1 MSADIQPSSPIE
13 VRLYGNS
20 GPYVVLV
27 HGGPGAAG
35 QMGAVGRR
43 LGGRFRVIEP
53 LQRAS
58 GEVPLT
64 VARHVADLG
73 EVLRGPLEE
82 GPVRLVGFSWG
93 AMLALTYAARHP
105 SDVQRLILI
114 GCGTFDSRSRE
125 VYEAAMAERMD
136 ADQRR
141 RFEDLTARMAAE
153 PDRGRRNEL
162 FAELGSL
169 STRIQ
174 AFDPLATGSE
184 DETFCDEAGFRET
197 WRDAVSLQQQGI
209 QPAEFA
215 RIEAPVTMIHGDAD
229 PHPGRL
235 IFESLGPFV
244 RDIQYRELPRSGHT
258 PWIERHAREA
268 FYELLLDCLG

>member
-1 MSADIQPSSPIE
+1 MQPSSPIE
-13 VRLYGNS
+13 VRFYGES
-20 GPYVVLV
+20 GPYVVLL

-35 QMGAVGRR
+35 QMGPVGRR

-64 VARHVADLG
+64 VARHVVDLYD
-73 EVLRGPLEE
+73 VFRAPLQE

-105 SDVQRLILI
+105 SEVERLILV
-114 GCGTFDSRSRE
+114 GCGTFDRGSRE
-125 VYEAAMAERMD
+125 AYEAAMTERTG

-141 RFEDLTARMAAE
+141 RFEDITARLAVE
-153 PDRGRRNEL
+153 PDPQRRNEL
-162 FAELGSL
+162 FAEFGSL

-174 AFDPLATGSE
+174 AFDPLPTDSD
-184 DETFCDEAGFRET
+184 DETFYDETGFRET
-197 WRDAVSLQQQGI
+197 WRDALRLQQQGI

-235 IFESLGPFV
+235 IYESLAPLV
-244 RDIQYRELPRSGHT
+244 RDVQYRELSRCGHT

-268 FYELLLDCLG
+268 FYELLSECLG

>member
-1 MSADIQPSSPIE
+1 MNDDRIE
-13 VRLYGNS
+13 VRLYGVS
-20 GPYVVLV
+20 GPYVALL
-27 HGGPGAAG
+27 HGGPGAAE
-35 QMGAVGRR
+35 QMGTVGRR
-43 LGGRFRVIEP
+43 LGGRFRVVEP

-64 VARHVADLG
+64 VARHVADLD
-73 EVLRGPLEE
+73 EALRGPLEE

-105 SDVQRLILI
+105 GHVERVILI
-114 GCGTFDSRSRE
+114 GCGTFDRRSRE

-136 ADQRR
+136 AQQRR
-141 RFEDLTARMAAE
+141 RFEELTARLAE
-153 PDRGRRNEL
+153 ESDRQRRNEL
-162 FAELGSL
+162 FAEFGSL
-169 STRIQ
+169 CTQIQ
-174 AFDPLATGSE
+174 AFDPLTSDSDDEISYDE
-184 DETFCDEAGFRET
+184 DGFRDT
-197 WRDAVSLQQQGI
+197 WSDAVLLQEQGI

-235 IFESLGPFV
+235 IFESLALLV
-244 RDIQYRELPRSGHT
+244 RDIQYRQLSRSGHT

-268 FYELLLDCLG
+268 FYELLSECLG

>member
-1 MSADIQPSSPIE
+1 MIDDRIE
-13 VRLYGNS
+13 VRWCGKS
-20 GPYVVLV
+20 GPFVVLV

-43 LGGRFRVIEP
+43 LGGPFRVVEP
-53 LQRAS
+53 LQRRS

-73 EVLRGPLEE
+73 EALRGPLEE
-82 GPVRLVGFSWG
+82 GPVPLVGFSWG

-105 SDVQRLILI
+105 GDAQRVILI
-114 GCGTFDSRSRE
+114 GCGTFDSGSRE

-141 RFEDLTARMAAE
+141 RFEDLAARLATE
-153 PDRGRRNEL
+153 TDRGRRNEL
-162 FAELGSL
+162 FAEFGLL
-169 STRIQ
+169 CTRIQ
-174 AFDPLATGSE
+174 AFDPITTESE
-184 DETFCDEAGFRET
+184 GAVFYDEAGFRET
-197 WRDAVSLQQQGI
+197 WSDAVSLQQQGI
-209 QPAEFA
+209 QPAELA

-229 PHPGRL
+229 PHPGRRV
-235 IFESLGPFV
+235 FESLAPLI
-244 RDIQYRELPRSGHT
+244 RDIQYRELPRCGHT

-268 FYELLLDCLG
+268 FYELLTECLG